1 MRKDVF
7 LYVGQ
12 RRQTCLRIRT
22 FVYGFLAIYIPET
35 KDSSETEHMLR
46 GTRAFT
52 WRICWKTHFL
62 LVCDIVSKELDRC
75 SDVRSVQLV

>member
-46 GTRAFT
+46 GKMGLHLAHMLENPFS
-52 WRICWKTHFL
+52 L
-62 LVCDIVSKELDRC
+62 GL
-75 SDVRSVQLV
+75 